1 MPDTIVVTGANRG
14 IGLQLARIWHERGDN
29 VIAVCRSPSE
39 ALKELGVR
47 IFDNIDVTRG
57 EDIEALCQA
66 LGDEPVDVLYNNAG
80 ILSDESLD
88 NMDWGRIQRQFEVN
102 SLGPLRVTHALLD
115 HMGEGGKV
123 AMMTSRMGSM
133 TDNTSG
139 GRYGYRMSK
148 AALNAVGK
156 SLAMDLKPRGI
167 AVAILHPG
175 FVQTDMTGNQGNL
188 KPDEAAAGL
197 VRRVDELNLENTGTF
212 WHSDGSILPW

>member
-1 MPDTIVVTGANRG
+1 MADTIVVTGANRG
-14 IGLQLARIWHERGDN
+14 IGLELARIWHERGDK
-29 VIAVCRSPSE
+29 VIAVCRNPSE
-39 ALKELGVR
+39 DLKELGVR

-57 EDIEALCQA
+57 EDIEALRQQ
-66 LGDEPVDVLYNNAG
+66 LGDETVDVLYNNAG

-88 NMDWGRIQRQFEVN
+88 DMDWGRIQRQFEVN

-115 HMGEGGKV
+115 RMRDGSKV
-123 AMMTSRMGSM
+123 AMMTSRMGSV

-148 AALNAVGK
+148 AALNAAGK

-175 FVQTDMTGNQGNL
+175 FVQTEMTGNQGNL